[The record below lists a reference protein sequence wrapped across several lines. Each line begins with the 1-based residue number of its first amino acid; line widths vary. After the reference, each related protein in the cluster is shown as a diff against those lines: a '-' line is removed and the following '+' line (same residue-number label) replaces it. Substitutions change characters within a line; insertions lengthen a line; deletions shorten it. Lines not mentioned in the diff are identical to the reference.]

1 MVKKAIALLLALV
14 MVFALCS
21 CGQQAAPA
29 AAAPAAEAPAAE
41 APAAEAPAAEA
52 PAAEEPA
59 AAEGKVLYGNQG
71 PSEFFEIPWWNAG
84 CYTYQKA
91 LFEPLIGMDENGMP
105 TTREGMSESYELSE
119 DGLTLTV
126 KLRDGLKW
134 HDGEPVTADDVVFCT
149 EFANNELIQIQ
160 SQVKNFVNNVE
171 EVTADGN
178 AITFK
183 FKAINANTLLGASLF
198 HILPKHCLENADPAQ
213 FQQDQF
219 WQAPIGS
226 GPFKLDEVKMGEYT
240 TLVPFEE
247 YWGGVADY
255 SIYLSVSAADSD
267 PNLVTNAKAGR
278 IDYAYTKSYADV
290 QALEGVE
297 GLTIVAVPILY
308 DRLLRFN
315 QFTHEEGKVSPF
327 ADARVRQAFAYAIDR
342 ATIAQQVFNGAV
354 TPGEGTPTP
363 PGDSWQEQGL
373 NPYAYDPAKA
383 KELLEEANFDFSK
396 KYILAYYYTDQAT
409 VDLMAII
416 QAFLSQV
423 GVSVEPKLL
432 EGDLGTLLNGM
443 PTDRHLDK
451 GVSTVEWD
459 LAYAGFAPSCNTEY
473 YSYYHGETGI
483 RNYAPIDD
491 TVTALIDKMMGT
503 TDVAVQKEAYSE
515 LEKFWN
521 ENMWEVALYHT
532 PIWVI
537 LSDKVVDNFPAMG
550 NPQFSWAWNMQNWTL
565 K

>member
-1 MVKKAIALLLALV
+1 M
-14 MVFALCS
+14 
-21 CGQQAAPA
+21 
-29 AAAPAAEAPAAE
+29 
-41 APAAEAPAAEA
+41 
-52 PAAEEPA
+52 
-59 AAEGKVLYGNQG
+59 
-71 PSEFFEIPWWNAG
+71 
-84 CYTYQKA
+84 
-91 LFEPLIGMDENGMP
+91 
-105 TTREGMSESYELSE
+105 
-119 DGLTLTV
+119 
-126 KLRDGLKW
+126 
-134 HDGEPVTADDVVFCT
+134 
-149 EFANNELIQIQ
+149 
-160 SQVKNFVNNVE
+160 
-171 EVTADGN
+171 
-178 AITFK
+178 
-183 FKAINANTLLGASLF
+183 
-198 HILPKHCLENADPAQ
+198 
-213 FQQDQF
+213 
-219 WQAPIGS
+219 
-226 GPFKLDEVKMGEYT
+226 
-240 TLVPFEE
+240 
-247 YWGGVADY
+247 
-255 SIYLSVSAADSD
+255 
-267 PNLVTNAKAGR
+267 
-278 IDYAYTKSYADV
+278 
-290 QALEGVE
+290 
-297 GLTIVAVPILY
+297 AVPILY

-315 QFTHEEGKVSPF
+315 QFTHEEGKMSPF

-373 NPYAYDPAKA
+373 NPYSYDPAKA

-473 YSYYHGETGI
+473 YSYYHGENGI

-503 TDVAVQKEAYSE
+503 TDVNVQKEAYSE

-537 LSDKVVDNFPAMG
+537 LSDKVVDNFPVMG

>member
-1 MVKKAIALLLALV
+1 MKKAIALLLALV
-14 MVFALCS
+14 MVFALCA
-21 CGQQAAPA
+21 CGQQ
-29 AAAPAAEAPAAE
+29 AAPAAEAPAAE

-52 PAAEEPA
+52 PAAEAPA

-71 PSEFFEIPWWNAG
+71 PAEFFEYPWWNAG

-105 TTREGMSESYELSE
+105 TTREGMAESYNLSE

-126 KLRDGLKW
+126 TLRDGLKW

-160 SQVKNFVNNVE
+160 SQVKNFVSNVE
-171 EVTADGN
+171 EVSADGN
-178 AITFK
+178 VITFK

-226 GPFKLDEVKMGEYT
+226 GPFKLGEVKMGEYT

-247 YWGGVADY
+247 YWGGVANY
-255 SIYLSVSAADSD
+255 TIYLSVSAADSD

-383 KELLEEANFDFSK
+383 KELLDEAGFDYSK

-416 QAFLSQV
+416 QAYLSQV
-423 GVSVEPKLL
+423 GVTVEPKLL

-459 LAYAGFAPSCNTEY
+459 MAYAGFAPSCNTEY
-473 YSYYHGETGI
+473 YSYYHSDSGV

-503 TDVAVQKEAYSE
+503 TDVSVQKEAYSE

-521 ENMWEVALYHT
+521 ENVWEVALYHT

-550 NPQFSWAWNMQNWTL
+550 NPQFSWAWNMQNWEL